1 MTAPG
6 FSDFRFML
14 FDQSSNPSKILG
26 RQARCLRQLDPG
38 LQPELRFSTLASNVH
53 VNPRF
58 LAWKEEKAKPFRS
71 EDRRAQTKAAS
82 RAELSREVSVEN
94 ELNAYRSLPRIENRP
109 DFEYGT
115 RTSPSDVPTVI
126 SPDTP

>member
-58 LAWKEEKAKPFRS
+58 LARKEEKAKPVRS
-71 EDRRAQTKAAS
+71 KDRRAQTKAAS
-82 RAELSREVSVEN
+82 SRTELSREVSVEC
-94 ELNAYRSLPRIENRP
+94 LNVYRSLPRIENRP